1 MWMGT
6 YYRGL
11 LLDKLGFKQE
21 GNKVLEVGCHDGF
34 LLSKIIASEKI
45 GIDPEPIIGYSNIK
59 YIKGDF
65 LSYNFNAQRYDFVLS
80 IEVME
85 HVIDPKVFMQNIYKI
100 LTNNGRV
107 LLSVPSKRIRIFP
120 YFLQPYIDKRWGHN
134 YRRGFSKK
142 ELYQL
147 LENNF
152 SDKTYKIIE
161 WNCPFWRTTYIPLKM
176 LWKIFPSFTKRLLR
190 FSLTIDSWNKKGTKG
205 FFFITIY

>member
-6 YYRGL
+6 YYRSL
-11 LLDKLGFKQE
+11 LLDSLGFKLE
-21 GNKVLEVGCHDGF
+21 GENALEIGCHDGF
-34 LLSKIIASEKI
+34 LLSKVIAKEKV
-45 GIDPEPIIGYSNIK
+45 GIDPEPIINYPHIE

-65 LSYNFNAQRYDFVLS
+65 LTHNFDEKKYDLVLS

-85 HVIDPKVFMQNIYKI
+85 HVTNPKVFMQNISRI
-100 LTNNGRV
+100 LTNNGRT
-107 LLSVPSKRIRIFP
+107 LLSVPSKRIKIFP
-120 YFLQPYIDKRWGHN
+120 YFLQSYIDKRWGHN

-176 LWKIFPSFTKRLLR
+176 LWIVFPSLTKKLLK
-190 FSLTIDSWNKKGTKG
+190 FSLTIDSWNKKGTNG
-205 FFFITIY
+205 FFFVTIY